1 MGHGVER
8 QNDGVLM

>member
-8 QNDGVLM
+8 LNDGVLM

>member
-1 MGHGVER
+1 MEHGKER